1 MLRMYLAKGDAVRVQ
16 FSDGTTGT
24 IWAESRSELV
34 FDFPNTE
41 RFKREKQAFKNQL
54 RQIRNNHHLHV
65 CIVGNHTT
73 GNSNANMA
81 TRRPPT
87 L

>member
-1 MLRMYLAKGDAVRVQ
+1 MRVQ

-41 RFKREKQAFKNQL
+41 RFKREKQAFKTNYAKSE
-54 RQIRNNHHLHV
+54 I
-65 CIVGNHTT
+65 TT
-73 GNSNANMA
+73 ISMFALLETTQRGTAMQ
-81 TRRPPT
+81 TW
-87 L
+87 